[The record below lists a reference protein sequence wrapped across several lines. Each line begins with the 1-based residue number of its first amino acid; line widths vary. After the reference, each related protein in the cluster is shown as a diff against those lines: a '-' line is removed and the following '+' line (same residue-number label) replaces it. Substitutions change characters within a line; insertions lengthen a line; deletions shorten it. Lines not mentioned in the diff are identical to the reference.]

1 NARDR
6 VLELG
11 ADEFVDV
18 GRDGW
23 ETTVGQVDVVYD
35 IIGGDVL
42 ARSAAIVKPGGV
54 LVSIVGPP
62 PTDRSDIR
70 TVGFVRDPSGAELR
84 EIARLVD
91 DGVLHPRVSAV
102 YTLAD
107 AQ

>member
-1 NARDR
+1 VA
-6 VLELG
+6 
-11 ADEFVDV
+11 
-18 GRDGW
+18 
-23 ETTVGQVDVVYD
+23 
-35 IIGGDVL
+35 
-42 ARSAAIVKPGGV
+42 
-54 LVSIVGPP
+54 PP

-107 AQ
+107 AQKAFMAKSTEHIAGKVVLTP